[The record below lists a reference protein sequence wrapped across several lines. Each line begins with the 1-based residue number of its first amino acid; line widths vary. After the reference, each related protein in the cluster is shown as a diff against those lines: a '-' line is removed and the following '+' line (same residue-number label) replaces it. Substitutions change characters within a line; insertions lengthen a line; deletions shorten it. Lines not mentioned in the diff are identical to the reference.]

1 MDVCAAMPLDGV
13 CALAAGPT
21 TGAFAAVGTH
31 TGDVLAFD
39 VVTGV
44 TIARLGDLRGED
56 GGVVGVA
63 TAAAGDVCAGNERS
77 SAALLVAASKARV
90 AAYVVRAS

>member
-1 MDVCAAMPLDGV
+1 M
-13 CALAAGPT
+13 
-21 TGAFAAVGTH
+21 GTN

-63 TAAAGDVCAGNERS
+63 TAPWEAVEAGGDVCAGNERS

-90 AAYVVRAS
+90 AVYVVRAS